1 MNKTYF
7 FMAGLPRSG
16 STLLKSILNQNPII
30 HTEPVSPVLEL
41 THYTNAYFQDSE
53 QYLGYPKP
61 KSAHKVISSIIDDYY
76 DEVEKPIVIDH
87 CRAWSN
93 NIQMLKTFVT
103 PNPKIICP
111 VRNITEILTSFITMI
126 RRNSDQVSFV
136 DQHLIEMGLPI
147 NDDNRCHYLMS
158 KDGIVEQALWAQSQA
173 FIRGDDKKY
182 LCMIEYDDLIEKPE
196 ETMRKIYEFLDL
208 DYYKHHF
215 NNIENTHRE
224 IDDQWYLKDMHYV
237 RKKLEKKSK
246 NPQDILSVDILNRYS
261 NLEYWKYSNHRYF

>member
-1 MNKTYF
+1 
-7 FMAGLPRSG
+7 MAGLPRSG
-16 STLLKSILNQNPII
+16 STLLKSIINQNPNI

-41 THYTNAYFQDSE
+41 THYTNQYFMDSE

-61 KSAHKVISSIIDDYY
+61 NSAYKVISSIIEDYY
-76 DEVEKPIVIDH
+76 HEVEKPIIIDH

-103 PNPKIICP
+103 SNPKVICP

-136 DQHLIEMGLPI
+136 DQHLIDSGLSI

-158 KDGIVEQALWAQSQA
+158 KEGIVEQALWAQSQA

-182 LCMIEYDDLIEKPE
+182 LHLVEYDDFIQKPN
-196 ETMRKIYEFLDL
+196 ETMAGIYEFLEL
-208 DYYKHHF
+208 DNYQHDF
-215 NNIENTHRE
+215 NHIENAHRE
-224 IDDQWYLKDMHYV
+224 VDDQWYLKDMHHV
-237 RKKLEKKSK
+237 REKLEKKSK
-246 NPQDILSVDILNRYS
+246 KPEDILSDDILNRYS
-261 NLEYWKYSNHRYF
+261 NLEYWKYSNHRYY